1 MRKASGPQKHS
12 CSHLRHSAPSPH
24 LTAAMDLRNTLAENL
39 NKFIK
44 DHLLLDY
51 NFHEDVKNAIEQ
63 ISEFLKERCLF
74 PGAPIPVRVSKVV
87 RGGFSGRDATL
98 RDQCDADLVIFLTNL
113 KSFQEQV
120 SRREEFIREIRQD
133 LEEFQ
138 RCTRTQIFEINIKD
152 QDPSNPCVLSFELSS
167 SRFPGRTVKFNV
179 LPAFNALGQ
188 VTKAYRPDPEVYI
201 GLIHECTSKQTEGEF
216 STCFTEL
223 QRAFVKQRPTKVKS
237 LIRLVKHWYQLCK
250 EELGGPLPPQYALE
264 LLTIHA
270 WESGSGRTSFNTAQG
285 FKTVLEL
292 VTGYQQLCVYW
303 TEYYDFENPIITD
316 YLNGQLRKRRPVI
329 LDPVDPTRNLGGEDP
344 ECWRRLAQAA
354 EAWLSYPCFEGRD
367 GSRLE
372 SWGCTRRKQTMKT
385 RERSGRRRVS
395 ARIQDPTSSR
405 APPLRKRRKPGL
417 PPSCDCLA
425 YEQLKGGQ

>member
-1 MRKASGPQKHS
+1 MALGNT
-12 CSHLRHSAPSPH
+12 APKE
-24 LTAAMDLRNTLAENL
+24 LD
-39 NKFIK
+39 KFIE
-44 DHLLLDY
+44 DHLLPDTA
-51 NFHEDVKNAIEQ
+51 FRTEVKHAINM
-63 ISEFLKERCLF
+63 ICEFLKERCF
-74 PGAPIPVRVSKVV
+74 RGARHPVRVSKAVK
-87 RGGFSGRDATL
+87 GGSSGKGTTL
-98 RDQCDADLVIFLTNL
+98 RGRSDADLVVFFTNL
-113 KSFQEQV
+113 GSFQEQI
-120 SRREEFIREIRQD
+120 SCRAEFITEIRKQ
-133 LEEFQ
+133 LEEYQTCNSQETFHVTFKSQ
-138 RCTRTQIFEINIKD
+138 NSRW
-152 QDPSNPCVLSFELSS
+152 SNPRVLSFELSS
-167 SRFPGRTVKFNV
+167 PWFPGRTVEFDV
-179 LPAFNALGQ
+179 LPAFDALGQ